1 MSSTIFTG
9 PILAGSVLNSD
20 GTGTYAGVGG
30 SSGTQ
35 NVGFVSMSQTSESAT
50 TGLFS
55 TAITQAAAYTAPVNT
70 GIVIPAQSII
80 TDIYVY
86 VTAAI
91 SGSATMSIGTSA
103 TATELASAIPNASLV
118 VGQYTVNPSVGSG
131 GATQVGNWLNSSST
145 QDVPVYVKTSATGTG
160 TFYVVVA
167 YLQAANGFVAGN
179 YTA

>member
-1 MSSTIFTG
+1 MSSTVFTG
-9 PILAGSVLNSD
+9 PVLAGSVLNSD
-20 GTGTYAGVGG
+20 GTGNYAGVGG
-30 SSGTQ
+30 SSGVQ
-35 NVGFVSMSQTSESAT
+35 NVGFAGMVQASRSAT

-55 TAITQAAAYTAPVNT
+55 TAITQTAAGTAAVNT

-91 SGSATMSIGTSA
+91 SGSATMSIGTTTTS
-103 TATELASAIPNASLV
+103 TELADAIPNANLV
-118 VGQYTVNPSVGSG
+118 VGQYTVNPGVGSG
-131 GATQVGNWLNSSST
+131 GATQVNNWLNSSST

-167 YLQAANGFVAGN
+167 YIQAANSFVGGN